1 VSQIHE
7 STGAYALDAL
17 DRPELAEFEA
27 HLATCETCRKEVAGF
42 SETAAELTLLSLA
55 TPPPRLR
62 ANILDVIAKTPQLPA
77 QDMGDPT
84 GRQVSANGAPL
95 ADLAQRTAWPS
106 GPRRALPG
114 SEVPEDP
121 EPPVDEVALRRQ
133 RRRTRILGG
142 LVAAMLVVAV
152 GLGVVIYTLVQQ
164 RQAQLTQLTLEEQL
178 YEAPDTTIVT
188 VDLKGGGRASFI
200 ASKELNRA
208 LFIGTDLPDP
218 GPGNGYQLWT
228 MTGEEPKWVTA
239 TSVSRDITVT
249 DPGRGAKVFFS
260 GDIAGADFLCVNLEP
275 LSNTTSKPTSPPLAS
290 AEI

>member
-1 VSQIHE
+1 VSEIHE
-7 STGAYALDAL
+7 STGSYALDAL

-27 HLATCETCRKEVAGF
+27 HLATCETCRNEVAGF

-62 ANILDVIAKTPQLPA
+62 ANILDAIAKTPQLPA
-77 QDMGDPT
+77 QDLGDPT
-84 GRQVSANGAPL
+84 GPPVSANGARL
-95 ADLAQRTAWPS
+95 ADLTQRTAWPS

-152 GLGVVIYTLVQQ
+152 GLGGVIYTLVQQ
-164 RQAQLTQLTLEEQL
+164 RQTQLTQLTLEEQL

-188 VDLKGGGRASFI
+188 VDLKGGGQASFI

-239 TSVSRDITVT
+239 TSVSRDNEIT

>member
-1 VSQIHE
+1 VSEIHE
-7 STGAYALDAL
+7 STASYALDAL
-17 DRPELAEFEA
+17 DRPELVEFEA
-27 HLATCETCRKEVAGF
+27 HLATCETCRNEVARF

-62 ANILDVIAKTPQLPA
+62 ASILDAIAKAPQLPA
-77 QDMGDPT
+77 EDSADRNGWP
-84 GRQVSANGAPL
+84 VSVNGARP
-95 ADLAQRTAWPS
+95 ADLTQRTAWPT

-142 LVAAMLVVAV
+142 LVAAMLLVAV
-152 GLGVVIYTLVQQ
+152 GLGGVIYTLVQQ
-164 RQAQLTQLTLEEQL
+164 RQAQIAQVTLEEQL
-178 YEAPDTTIVT
+178 YEAPDATIVT
-188 VDLKGGGRASFI
+188 TDLKGGGQGSFI

-208 LFIGTDLPDP
+208 LFIGTGLPDP
-218 GPGNGYQLWT
+218 GPGNRYQLWT

-239 TSVSRDITVT
+239 TSVSRDIEIT
-249 DPGRGAKVFFS
+249 DPGPGVKVFFS
-260 GDIAGADFLCVNLEP
+260 GDVARADFLCINLEP
-275 LSNTTSKPTSPPLAS
+275 VNNTTNKPTSPPLAA